1 MGRITIVSVGKIKE
15 KYLQDA
21 IAEYAKRLSRYEKLE
36 LIEVADEKTPDQ
48 ASELEEKAIK
58 EKEGKRI
65 LERLPKDAYVIA
77 LRIDGKMLSSTELAA
92 RVASLFVRGE
102 SHLCF
107 VIGGSLGLSEEV
119 LHAADEGLSFS
130 RMTFPHQLMKVVLLE
145 QLYRAERINHH
156 EPYHK

>member
-48 ASELEEKAIK
+48 ASEMEEKAIK

-77 LRIDGKMLSSTELAA
+77 LRIDGKMLSSTELAE

-119 LHAADEGLSFS
+119 LHTADEGLSFS
-130 RMTFPHQLMKVVLLE
+130 KRTFPHQLMKVILLE